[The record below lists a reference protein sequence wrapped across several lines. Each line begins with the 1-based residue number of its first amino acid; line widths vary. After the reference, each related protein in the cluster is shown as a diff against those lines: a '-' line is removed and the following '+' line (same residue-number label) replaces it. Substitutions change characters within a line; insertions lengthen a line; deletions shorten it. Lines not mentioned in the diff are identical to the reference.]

1 MIEKMRMNLEK
12 GGTSV
17 ALLTEFSKAFDC
29 LRNDLLI
36 AKLHAQGNEEG
47 SFKGTIMQYE
57 TALINDRLSV

>member
-1 MIEKMRMNLEK
+1 MIEKMRMNPEK

-36 AKLHAQGNEEG
+36 AKLHA
-47 SFKGTIMQYE
+47 
-57 TALINDRLSV
+57 